1 MHLNKLNYDSH
12 TCSVCQLI
20 SYATYV
26 FLCSLRTALRE
37 KQTLLYLTQGANRLK
52 TDGTTVADS
61 LIHFCATDISIC
73 SSTDILTSTQS

>member
-37 KQTLLYLTQGANRLK
+37 KQTLLDLTQGANRLK
-52 TDGTTVADS
+52 TDGTTVAVS
-61 LIHFCATDISIC
+61 LIHFCATDIGVC
-73 SSTDILTSTQS
+73 SSTGILTSTQS

>member
-1 MHLNKLNYDSH
+1 MHLDKLNYDSH

-26 FLCSLRTALRE
+26 FLCSLHTASPR
-37 KQTLLYLTQGANRLK
+37 KQALLDLTQGANRLK

-61 LIHFCATDISIC
+61 AVHFCATDIGVC
-73 SSTDILTSTQS
+73 SSTGVLTSTQS